1 MRPRPNT
8 KAAPHVLEGVYSSIA
23 GLDAKFAQLMKDATP
38 NKSFSNGMMPMLTL
52 PGFIDITVIETLYE
66 PNPGW
71 IRMNRVVQYYQI
83 WREWG
88 DIPRAMLPQGPPKD
102 LVDRVALI
110 TQQSQARARGRIEAA
125 RVKAS
130 IEQQGQEAA
139 LRLFDPP
146 GTRYYYT

>member
-1 MRPRPNT
+1 MRPRPNAQT
-8 KAAPHVLEGVYSSIA
+8 ATSIYDTM
-23 GLDAKFAQLMKDATP
+23 GLSNQFAQLMKSATP
-38 NKSFSNGMMPMLTL
+38 TKTFSDGMMPMLTL

-71 IRMNRVVQYYQI
+71 IRMNRVAKYYGI

-88 DIPRAMLPQGPPKD
+88 DIPRNMIPNAPPTE
-102 LVDRVALI
+102 LVKRVALI
-110 TQQSQARARGRIEAA
+110 TQQSQQRSQGRINASAA
-125 RVKAS
+125 QAR

-139 LRLFDPP
+139 LRLLDPP